1 MTTPPARRHITPR
14 RAVAGMIAAA
24 TVAAALLAA
33 EHHAARPN
41 LAGFEPAAMGRIEA
55 SMWRHYYEHRWL
67 ALGCTV
73 VEAACSQYGLSWW
86 DGARV
91 AAEAVRAAAAFRAS
105 KDDPACL
112 PALTRYYNVVRR
124 AAPASFSPAEAAALE
139 LRWWAQR
146 REEAP
151 PADYAVTI
159 ARLTAMLYGL
169 DLEAT
174 LPSARLRVDAME
186 YRDARDGGGMTARDW
201 GVVEEQLVAAYSDLK
216 RRLAAVPLAGAA
228 SAP

>member
-1 MTTPPARRHITPR
+1 MTTPPARRHIPPR

-124 AAPASFSPAEAAALE
+124 AAPASFSPA
-139 LRWWAQR
+139 
-146 REEAP
+146 
-151 PADYAVTI
+151 DYAVTI